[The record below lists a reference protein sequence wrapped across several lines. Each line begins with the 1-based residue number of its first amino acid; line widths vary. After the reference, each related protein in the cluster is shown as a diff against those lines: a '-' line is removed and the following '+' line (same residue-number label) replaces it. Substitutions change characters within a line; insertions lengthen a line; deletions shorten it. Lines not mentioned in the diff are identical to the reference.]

1 MPAAIRI
8 PMTQTV
14 ILASGSPRRR
24 ELLAKAGIRFEVI
37 ESGVSENRDVGES
50 GREYALR
57 LARDKALSVS
67 RLNGEALVIG
77 ADTIVV
83 CDGVILEK
91 PADAAAAARM
101 LNMLSGNV
109 HIVITAFAIARG
121 GQVLESSPVESCVT
135 FRTLSDDEISAY
147 IATGE
152 PFDKA
157 GSYGIQGLGGGFITH
172 VDTAR
177 DNVMGLPVANVVA
190 ALTRHGYRK

>member
-91 PADAAAAARM
+91 PADAAAAART

-190 ALTRHGYRK
+190 ALTRHGYRE